1 MTGFV
6 YVAVRF
12 FIIFIDFALVAM
24 LIRSILSWVLM
35 GEENGFYNFLYVI
48 TEPLVMPIRS
58 LCGAF
63 GWFEGVPVDMPF
75 LITGFALMLIS
86 TLLETL
92 V

>member
-6 YVAVRF
+6 YVVVRF
-12 FIIFIDFALVAM
+12 FTIFIDFALVAM

-48 TEPLVMPIRS
+48 TEPLVTPIRA
-58 LCGAF
+58 LCGSF

-75 LITGFALMLIS
+75 LITGFVLMLIS